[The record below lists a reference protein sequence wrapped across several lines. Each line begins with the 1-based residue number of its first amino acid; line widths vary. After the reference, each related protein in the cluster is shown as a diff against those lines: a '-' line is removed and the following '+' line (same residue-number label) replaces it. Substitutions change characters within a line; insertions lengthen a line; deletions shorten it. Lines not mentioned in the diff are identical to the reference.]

1 MQFNLPSNLQNAVAA
16 YDPEK
21 KLQRRAASIAATSS
35 TRKKPSFPLGNPFDL
50 IPPEVVRSE
59 DLQRIIGSINSYPVA
74 RRYHSFHKVK
84 VLQDN
89 PFVSREDVYAFIL
102 HFESLWI
109 AIWLPPEEKKGEYLF
124 GYARAFKNNEKSRNM
139 INSTV
144 RDKMLEHGELVSY
157 GKTEMVVERRL
168 VTIKDIQEKSRAGR
182 WCSYIAP
189 WDSVGYYRKTQDMR
203 KVISKFEV
211 TLAATVPSWENTK
224 WYERIICRN
233 PLEAVELKLQPELY
247 TFLGQSESDTELSV
261 DLLVK
266 IIEFYQHEKNSH
278 KHTAIWQSD
287 FIERNIIKSIIS
299 TPLIKKWIQSKFA
312 VINKDFKDVNCVSK
326 KEIVS
331 NWSKVDR
338 LLDNIVYVKSIWNDC
353 PLDYYNSNIDAL
365 SLIYF
370 RYRNTSGE
378 TKTWLAEHMPV
389 ASFFQIIKKFL
400 EVNSNNVNGFHEW
413 NDTVS
418 MLQGILTHSQ
428 YKQDLKVP
436 KRWRISEFHDYIQS
450 ESWKLKNDKIDLPQ
464 DLFPSPIKVETNDG
478 RIWTFFQP
486 IDTHQLAQWGQAVR
500 NCIGSA
506 SHYAEEIKKKKHFIV
521 LCNLDRKPTF
531 TIQLKVND
539 GVMSVLQ
546 VVSIANRRL
555 SDVESADYGEAF
567 QKALFQRE
575 NQLNSGQ
582 PATSDSATT

>member
-59 DLQRIIGSINSYPVA
+59 DLQRSISSINSHPVD
-74 RRYHSFHKVK
+74 RRYNSFHKIE
-84 VLQDN
+84 VLQTN
-89 PFVSREDVYAFIL
+89 LFAFIL

-109 AIWLPPEEKKGEYLF
+109 AIWLPPEKKKGEYLF

-139 INSTV
+139 INSSV

-157 GKTEMVVERRL
+157 GETEMVVERRL
-168 VTIKDIQEKSRAGR
+168 VTIKDIQEKSRAG
-182 WCSYIAP
+182 WCSYTAP
-189 WDSVGYYRKTQDMR
+189 WEFVGYYKKTQGMR

-211 TLAATVPSWENTK
+211 TLAATVPNWENTK
-224 WYERIICRN
+224 WYERISCRN
-233 PLEAVELKLQPELY
+233 SLEAVELKLQPELY

-278 KHTAIWQSD
+278 KHTTIWQSD

-338 LLDNIVYVKSIWNDC
+338 LMDNILYVKSIWNDC

-370 RYRNTSGE
+370 RNRNSSGE

-436 KRWRISEFHDYIQS
+436 KRWRIS
-450 ESWKLKNDKIDLPQ
+450 
-464 DLFPSPIKVETNDG
+464 
-478 RIWTFFQP
+478 
-486 IDTHQLAQWGQAVR
+486 
-500 NCIGSA
+500 
-506 SHYAEEIKKKKHFIV
+506 
-521 LCNLDRKPTF
+521 
-531 TIQLKVND
+531 
-539 GVMSVLQ
+539 
-546 VVSIANRRL
+546 
-555 SDVESADYGEAF
+555 
-567 QKALFQRE
+567 
-575 NQLNSGQ
+575 
-582 PATSDSATT
+582 

>member
-21 KLQRRAASIAATSS
+21 KLQRRAASIAATNN

-59 DLQRIIGSINSYPVA
+59 DLQRIISNINSSLVD

-102 HFESLWI
+102 HFESLWL
-109 AIWLPPEEKKGEYLF
+109 AIWLPPERQKGEYLF

-139 INSTV
+139 ISSIV

-157 GKTEMVVERRL
+157 GKTEMVVERGL
-168 VTIKDIQEKSRAGR
+168 MTIKDVQEKSQGSR
-182 WCSYIAP
+182 WYNYVAP
-189 WDSVGYYRKTQDMR
+189 WDFVGYYQKTRDMR

-211 TLAATVPSWENTK
+211 TLAATLPSWENNK
-224 WYERIICRN
+224 WYERINCRN
-233 PLEAVELKLQPELY
+233 PLEAVDLKLPPEVY
-247 TFLGQSESDTELSV
+247 TFLGQSASDTELSV

-266 IIEFYQHEKNSH
+266 IIEFYQNEDNDR
-278 KHTAIWQSD
+278 AIAFGGQAN

-299 TPLIKKWIQSKFA
+299 TPLIKKWIQSKLA
-312 VINKDFKDVNCVSK
+312 SINKDFKDVNCVSK
-326 KEIVS
+326 KEILS
-331 NWSKVDR
+331 NWSRVER
-338 LLDNIVYVKSIWNDC
+338 LMDNIMYVKSIWNDC
-353 PLDYYNSNIDAL
+353 PLDYYNSNIDTL
-365 SLIYF
+365 SFF
-370 RYRNTSGE
+370 RFRSHLRCVE
-378 TKTWLAEHMPV
+378 AKAWLAEHMPV
-389 ASFFQIIKKFL
+389 ASFFQIIKKFW
-400 EVNSNNVNGFHEW
+400 ESDSNNINGFHEW

-418 MLQGILTHSQ
+418 MLQGILIHQ
-428 YKQDLKVP
+428 EYKQDLKAP
-436 KRWRISEFHDYIQS
+436 KRWRISEFHDYIQG

-464 DLFPSPIKVETNDG
+464 DLFPSPIKVETSDG
-478 RIWTFFQP
+478 RIWSFFQP

-506 SHYAEEIKKKKHFIV
+506 SHYAEEVKKKKHFIV
-521 LCNLDRKPTF
+521 LCTLDRKPTF

-539 GVMSVLQ
+539 GVMSVIQ
-546 VVSIANRRL
+546 MVSIANRRL

-582 PATSDSATT
+582 PATSASVTT

>member
-59 DLQRIIGSINSYPVA
+59 DLQRSISSINSHPVD
-74 RRYHSFHKVK
+74 RRYNSFHKVE
-84 VLQDN
+84 VLQTN
-89 PFVSREDVYAFIL
+89 LFAFIL
-102 HFESLWI
+102 HLESLWL
-109 AIWLPPEEKKGEYLF
+109 AIWLPPEEKKDEYLF

-139 INSTV
+139 ISSSV
-144 RDKMLEHGELVSY
+144 RDKMLEHGELISY
-157 GKTEMVVERRL
+157 GKTEMVVERGL
-168 VTIKDIQEKSRAGR
+168 VTIKDVQEKSRAGH

-189 WDSVGYYRKTQDMR
+189 WDFVGHYKKTNDMR

-224 WYERIICRN
+224 WYARIICCN
-233 PLEAVELKLQPELY
+233 PLEAVELKLRPELY

-266 IIEFYQHEKNSH
+266 IIEFYQNKSKESSNQ
-278 KHTAIWQSD
+278 APRFIWQTD
-287 FIERNIIKSIIS
+287 FIERNNIKSIIS

-312 VINKDFKDVNCVSK
+312 AINKDFKDVNCVSK
-326 KEIVS
+326 KESLS
-331 NWSKVDR
+331 NWSRVER
-338 LLDNIVYVKSIWNDC
+338 LLDNIVYVKSIWNNC

-370 RYRNTSGE
+370 RNRNLSIE
-378 TKTWLAEHMPV
+378 TKAWLVEHMPV

-413 NDTVS
+413 NDTLS

-464 DLFPSPIKVETNDG
+464 DLFPSPIKVETNNG
-478 RIWTFFQP
+478 RIWSFFQP

-506 SHYAEEIKKKKHFIV
+506 SHYAEEVKKKKHFIV
-521 LCNLDRKPTF
+521 LCNLDKKPTF

-546 VVSIANRRL
+546 MVSIANRRL

-582 PATSDSATT
+582 PATSNSVTT